1 MWDRKGDIR
10 ASDVNRGRI
19 ELMERMYVTFLRVWI
34 ALAVAVDLIGIASLF
49 MDEGSTWAVARRFAL
64 LLTVP
69 AIAAYAWL
77 HRRSKLV
84 AQAAV

>member
-10 ASDVNRGRI
+10 AADVNRGRI

-49 MDEGSTWAVARRFAL
+49 MGEGSTWAVARRFAL